1 MRFRIRG
8 LDAEVFRPL
17 FGLSEEQLHARGIH
31 TQFADNSQPG
41 FPCRV
46 RLGHAACG
54 ERLLLLN
61 YVHQPAASPYH
72 SAHAIYVAENSVV
85 TFDEV
90 DVIPT
95 PIRERL
101 LSIRAFSANHMMVDA
116 DVIDGARAEELIGR
130 LFAHPDVQYLHIHYA
145 KRGCYAARVDHYSE
159 DPPEPSAS
167 SLVGLNN

>member
-8 LDAEVFRPL
+8 LDAEIFRPL
-17 FGLSEEQLHARGIH
+17 FALSGEQLRARDIH
-31 TQFADNSQPG
+31 TQFADESQPG

-46 RLGHAACG
+46 RLEHAAYG

-72 SAHAIYVAENSVV
+72 SAHAIYVAESSVV

-90 DVIPT
+90 DVIPA

-101 LSIRAFSANHMMVDA
+101 LSIRAFSANHMIVDA
-116 DVIDGARAEELIGR
+116 DVIDGARAEELMIR
-130 LFAHPDVQYLHIHYA
+130 LCTNPDVQYLHIHYA
-145 KRGCYAARVDHYSE
+145 KRGCYAARVDRL
-159 DPPEPSAS
+159 D
-167 SLVGLNN
+167 

>member
-8 LDAEVFRPL
+8 LDAKLFRPL
-17 FGLSEEQLHARGIH
+17 FALSKEQLHAQGIH
-31 TQFADNSQPG
+31 TQFADESRPG
-41 FPCRV
+41 FPCRI

-72 SAHAIYVAENSVV
+72 SAHAIYVAENSVA

-90 DVIPT
+90 DVIPP

-101 LSIRAFSANHMMVDA
+101 LSIRAFGADHMMIDA
-116 DVIDGARAEELIGR
+116 DVIDGTRAEELLDR
-130 LFAHPDVQYLHIHYA
+130 LLANPDAQYLHIHYA
-145 KRGCYAARVDHYSE
+145 KRGCYAARVDRIDAAQS
-159 DPPEPSAS
+159 
-167 SLVGLNN
+167 